1 MIEFIQ
7 DGAVISLILGVIA
20 LYFQWRRE
28 KHTPEISLYT
38 AESAIEF
45 QRVQASDTVAARAL
59 AFSESISEQLKE
71 EKKER
76 EEQIK
81 EIEEWKKE
89 VTLLRAQLN
98 VLITWAEELQK
109 KWAVVRLDVQ
119 PPRIPTYIIDD
130 DPLDDYNL

>member
-1 MIEFIQ
+1 MIDFIQ

-59 AFSESISEQLKE
+59 AFSESVSEQLKE
-71 EKKER
+71 EKRER
-76 EEQIK
+76 EEQHK

-89 VTLLRAQLN
+89 VTLLRAQLGIL
-98 VLITWAEELQK
+98 VSWAEELQQ
-109 KWAVVRLDVQ
+109 KWGTIRLNST
-119 PPRIPTYIIDD
+119 PPKVPTYILDD
-130 DPLDDYNL
+130 DPLDD

>member
-1 MIEFIQ
+1 MINFIQ
-7 DGAVISLILGVIA
+7 DGAVISLILGIIA

-59 AFSESISEQLKE
+59 AFSESISKQLEE

-76 EEQIK
+76 EEQHR
-81 EIEEWKKE
+81 EIEDWKKE
-89 VTLLRAQLN
+89 VTLLRTQLN
-98 VLITWAEELQK
+98 ILITWAGEIHK
-109 KWAVVRLDVQ
+109 KWDVIRLNIE
-119 PPRIPTYIIDD
+119 PPEIPTYILDD
-130 DPLDDYNL
+130 DPLDD